1 MKNFLTFLLLLGL
14 YMPLSAQDLMD
25 KLADEACTC
34 ISKKDVEKMDADQL
48 QMQLGFC
55 IMESVGAHAD
65 EFQKQYGDLN
75 FSDSDAMTK
84 LGEQI
89 GMKMAFK
96 CPTVL
101 MKMASVQTEVATMPA
116 PGVVEELTGTVKAI
130 DGDEIAQVT
139 VVDESGR
146 THKFLWLRYFNGSDR
161 FISEPGKVIGSKVKV
176 TFETIEAYSP
186 KAREYYDRK
195 EIRGVEFLR

>member
-1 MKNFLTFLLLLGL
+1 MKNLLTLLLLAGL
-14 YMPLSAQDLMD
+14 CLPLAAQDLMD

-34 ISKKDVEKMDADQL
+34 ISKKDVEKMDSEQL
-48 QMQLGFC
+48 QIQLGFC
-55 IMESVGAHAD
+55 IMESVGNHAD
-65 EFQKQYGDLN
+65 EFQKQFGDLN
-75 FSDSDAMTK
+75 PSDSEAMTK

-101 MKMASVQTEVATMPA
+101 MKMATVQTEVTTIPA
-116 PGVVEELTGTVKAI
+116 PAMMEELTGTVKAI

-139 VVDESGR
+139 VVDEAGR
-146 THKFLWLRYFNGSDR
+146 THKLLWLRYFKGSDR
-161 FISEPGKVIGSKVKV
+161 FISEPGKVVGSKVKV

-195 EIRGVEFLR
+195 EIREVEFLK